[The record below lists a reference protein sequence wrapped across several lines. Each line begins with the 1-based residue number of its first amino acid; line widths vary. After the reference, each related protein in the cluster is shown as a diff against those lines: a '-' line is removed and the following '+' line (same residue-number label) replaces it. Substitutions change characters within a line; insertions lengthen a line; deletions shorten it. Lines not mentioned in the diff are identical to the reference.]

1 MRTLAV
7 VNQKGGC
14 GKTTIAV
21 NLAACIAAS
30 GERVLL
36 VDMDPQGHAS
46 ISLGMD
52 HDTLELTVY
61 NVLTDDKGDN
71 FPVFKVLLGADEN
84 LWLVPADIQ
93 LSIVEDQLAGAMDG
107 KDRLRTCLFEASP
120 YYDFCIIDCPP
131 NMGIL
136 TMNALRAAQA
146 ALIPFDMNPLSL
158 HGVRNLLEMI
168 EYLEMQTGHSVQAR
182 IVANMYEPRTN
193 LSRIL
198 LSALRDDFSDRLC
211 AAKIHRTI
219 KITEAA
225 MRGIPVRRLAPYSP
239 THEDFADL
247 ALEIAQDSHLFPA
260 PTQFPSRVMFSY
272 FDPNIS
278 AAPTPGVPGKWFPVE
293 NSVFSKQAAWKADL
307 DRLLMPGNEHLEFII
322 ARHRRKISAPPGWTF
337 EKFSRRD
344 AAFEGVRTHTNSSLQ
359 R

>member
-46 ISLGMD
+46 VSLGIAPD
-52 HDTLELTVY
+52 SLELTVY
-61 NVLTDDKGDN
+61 NTLTDDKEDS
-71 FPVFKVLLGADEN
+71 FPVFKVLLGVDDN

-93 LSIVEDQLAGAMDG
+93 LSIMEDQLAGAMDG
-107 KDRLRTCLFEASP
+107 RDRLRTCLFEASP

-131 NMGIL
+131 NMGML

-168 EYLEMQTGHSVQAR
+168 EYLRTQTGHSVRAR
-182 IVANMYEPRTN
+182 IVANMFEPRTN
-193 LSRIL
+193 ISRIL
-198 LSALRDDFSDRLC
+198 LSTLREDFGDHLC
-211 AAKIHRTI
+211 AVKIHRTI
-219 KITEAA
+219 KLTEAA
-225 MRGIPVRRLAPYSP
+225 MQGMPVRKFAPYSL

-247 ALEIAQDSHLFPA
+247 ALEIAEDSDLFATPIQFPA
-260 PTQFPSRVMFSY
+260 RVLFSY
-272 FDPNIS
+272 FDANTS
-278 AAPTPGVPGKWFPVE
+278 VTAAKGGPGNWRPAE
-293 NSVFSKQAAWKADL
+293 HSVFTKPADRKADL
-307 DRLLMPGNEHLEFII
+307 DRFLMPGNRHLEFII
-322 ARHRRKISAPPGWTF
+322 ARHCRRVSATPEWKF
-337 EKFSRRD
+337 EKSGHRD
-344 AAFEGVRTHTNSSLQ
+344 PTFGGIQSNTNSALPK
-359 R
+359 